1 MFIGFAF
8 IEGNQAVQGWAAI
21 PDTIEVS
28 RLPTGSQL
36 SENGSFRLDE
46 TSKWRCSFEP
56 HGLKVEDDFS
66 KRFIVERNSEHEEFW
81 IKLRINNFT

>member
-28 RLPTGSQL
+28 QAVSLAKMGRSGLTKQVNGDVAL
-36 SENGSFRLDE
+36 SLM
-46 TSKWRCSFEP
+46 
-56 HGLKVEDDFS
+56 V
-66 KRFIVERNSEHEEFW
+66 
-81 IKLRINNFT
+81 